1 MEDDPKVSVEGL
13 RGIEVQMRQLLQEEE
28 YDSVVLL
35 GSIFCSPAPMSPDK
49 QLEHAVHDLNL
60 VFADALVHKR
70 EYKRALRYYSSSLAF
85 QYPKVPTPASSDM
98 TSSEARVRFQIAK
111 CMHHLD
117 DIPSAIRMLDR
128 IPPSRRTLGMNMLS
142 GNLHLTQGSTR
153 QAEVAFLAALTANP
167 YAVEATLAL
176 AEIAG
181 KNEERKPNPLD
192 DSAIVHMYTELGE
205 TGGIDA
211 TDAAWLQSLVDAHIQ
226 LHSHQFQCPYT
237 ATSISM
243 CLVVVFVLVDALE
256 SLDDMERVVATTH
269 SLHCHLYRASVLM
282 ELECPEQA
290 MASFVHARHCDAHN
304 VLYMDV
310 FAFLLKQAGLT
321 MQLNSLVRD
330 LFTTTEAHPQVW
342 LAAACYSDL
351 KGDQPAALQL
361 CDRVRITPTFSIV
374 VRYDDYYCTTVLL
387 QQLVGL
393 AISVDPSYARSYIC
407 RGYLLLALDRPEY
420 AVKSFS
426 HASKLA
432 KTMDAYEGMSEG
444 LCSLCLKGA
453 DKYTDAINIA
463 RLALM
468 YMPHSPRA
476 YLLLGSVLSLRPESR
491 DKARKA
497 FEKALSMR
505 PKLLRAHFGLVD
517 LLIAETKYP
526 DAIARL

>member
-35 GSIFCSPAPMSPDK
+35 GSIFCSATPMSPDK

-70 EYKRALRYYSSSLAF
+70 EYKRAL
-85 QYPKVPTPASSDM
+85 
-98 TSSEARVRFQIAK
+98 
-111 CMHHLD
+111 
-117 DIPSAIRMLDR
+117 LDR
-128 IPPSRRTLGMNMLS
+128 IPPSRRTLGMNMLC
-142 GNLHLTQGSTR
+142 GNLHLTQGSTRYTPCKSSSCLNSLTIHR

-192 DSAIVHMYTELGE
+192 DSDIVHMYTELGE

-226 LHSHQFQCPYT
+226 LHSHQFQCP
-237 ATSISM
+237 SCNFHPHI
-243 CLVVVFVLVDALE
+243 
-256 SLDDMERVVATTH
+256 
-269 SLHCHLYRASVLM
+269 HL
-282 ELECPEQA
+282 
-290 MASFVHARHCDAHN
+290 FN
-304 VLYMDV
+304 
-310 FAFLLKQAGLT
+310 
-321 MQLNSLVRD
+321 
-330 LFTTTEAHPQVW
+330 
-342 LAAACYSDL
+342 
-351 KGDQPAALQL
+351 
-361 CDRVRITPTFSIV
+361 
-374 VRYDDYYCTTVLL
+374 
-387 QQLVGL
+387 
-393 AISVDPSYARSYIC
+393 
-407 RGYLLLALDRPEY
+407 RPEY

-444 LCSLCLKGA
+444 LCGLCLKGA
-453 DKYTDAINIA
+453 DKYTDAINVA

-526 DAIARL
+526 DAIARLSLTQYVGRDVVFAKLGDVHTLNQSFGLALPQYHHALALNPNCVTALRGVDRVEKLLRGDGDASQYDDVMDDRRQSSGSA

>member
-35 GSIFCSPAPMSPDK
+35 GSIFCSPTPMSPDK

-70 EYKRALRYYSSSLAF
+70 EYKRAL
-85 QYPKVPTPASSDM
+85 
-98 TSSEARVRFQIAK
+98 
-111 CMHHLD
+111 
-117 DIPSAIRMLDR
+117 LDR
-128 IPPSRRTLGMNMLS
+128 IPPSRRTLGMNMLC
-142 GNLHLTQGSTR
+142 GNLHLTQGSTRYTPCKSSSCLNSLTIHR

-192 DSAIVHMYTELGE
+192 DSDIVHMYTELGE

-226 LHSHQFQCPYT
+226 LHSHQFQY
-237 ATSISM
+237 
-243 CLVVVFVLVDALE
+243 ALE

-290 MASFVHARHCDAHN
+290 MASFARHCDAHN

-321 MQLNSLVRD
+321 MQLN
-330 LFTTTEAHPQVW
+330 
-342 LAAACYSDL
+342 
-351 KGDQPAALQL
+351 
-361 CDRVRITPTFSIV
+361 
-374 VRYDDYYCTTVLL
+374 
-387 QQLVGL
+387 
-393 AISVDPSYARSYIC
+393 RS
-407 RGYLLLALDRPEY
+407 DRPEY

-491 DKARKA
+491 DKVQN
-497 FEKALSMR
+497 ALR
-505 PKLLRAHFGLVD
+505 GVDRVEKLLRGD
-517 LLIAETKYP
+517 G
-526 DAIARL
+526 DASQYDDVMDDRRQSSGSA

>member
-35 GSIFCSPAPMSPDK
+35 GSIFCSPTPMSPDK

-70 EYKRALRYYSSSLAF
+70 EYKRAL
-85 QYPKVPTPASSDM
+85 
-98 TSSEARVRFQIAK
+98 
-111 CMHHLD
+111 
-117 DIPSAIRMLDR
+117 LDR

-142 GNLHLTQGSTR
+142 GNLHLTQGSTRYTPCKSSSCLNSLTIYR

-192 DSAIVHMYTELGE
+192 DSYIVHMYTELGE

-226 LHSHQFQCPYT
+226 LHSHQFQCP
-237 ATSISM
+237 SCNFHI
-243 CLVVVFVLVDALE
+243 
-256 SLDDMERVVATTH
+256 
-269 SLHCHLYRASVLM
+269 HL
-282 ELECPEQA
+282 
-290 MASFVHARHCDAHN
+290 FN
-304 VLYMDV
+304 
-310 FAFLLKQAGLT
+310 
-321 MQLNSLVRD
+321 
-330 LFTTTEAHPQVW
+330 
-342 LAAACYSDL
+342 
-351 KGDQPAALQL
+351 
-361 CDRVRITPTFSIV
+361 
-374 VRYDDYYCTTVLL
+374 
-387 QQLVGL
+387 
-393 AISVDPSYARSYIC
+393 
-407 RGYLLLALDRPEY
+407 RPEY

-491 DKARKA
+491 DKVQN
-497 FEKALSMR
+497 ALR
-505 PKLLRAHFGLVD
+505 GVDRVEKLLRGDGDASQYDD
-517 LLIAETKYP
+517 LMDDRRQSSGSA
-526 DAIARL
+526 

>member
-35 GSIFCSPAPMSPDK
+35 GSIFCSATPMSPDK

-70 EYKRALRYYSSSLAF
+70 EYKRAL
-85 QYPKVPTPASSDM
+85 
-98 TSSEARVRFQIAK
+98 
-111 CMHHLD
+111 
-117 DIPSAIRMLDR
+117 LDR

-142 GNLHLTQGSTR
+142 GNLHLTQGSTRYTPCKSSSCLNSLTIHR

-192 DSAIVHMYTELGE
+192 DSYIVHMYTELGE

-226 LHSHQFQCPYT
+226 LHSHQFQY
-237 ATSISM
+237 
-243 CLVVVFVLVDALE
+243 ALE

-290 MASFVHARHCDAHN
+290 MASF
-304 VLYMDV
+304 
-310 FAFLLKQAGLT
+310 
-321 MQLNSLVRD
+321 
-330 LFTTTEAHPQVW
+330 
-342 LAAACYSDL
+342 
-351 KGDQPAALQL
+351 
-361 CDRVRITPTFSIV
+361 
-374 VRYDDYYCTTVLL
+374 
-387 QQLVGL
+387 

-491 DKARKA
+491 DKVQN
-497 FEKALSMR
+497 ALR
-505 PKLLRAHFGLVD
+505 GVDRVEKLLRGDGDASQYDD
-517 LLIAETKYP
+517 LMDDRRQSSGSA
-526 DAIARL
+526 

>member
-1 MEDDPKVSVEGL
+1 
-13 RGIEVQMRQLLQEEE
+13 
-28 YDSVVLL
+28 
-35 GSIFCSPAPMSPDK
+35 MSPDK

-85 QYPKVPTPASSDM
+85 QYPKAPTPASSDM

-153 QAEVAFLAALTANP
+153 QAEVGFLAALTANP

-192 DSAIVHMYTELGE
+192 DSDIVHMYTELGE

-226 LHSHQFQCPYT
+226 LHSHQFQY
-237 ATSISM
+237 
-243 CLVVVFVLVDALE
+243 ALE

-330 LFTTTEAHPQVW
+330 LFTITEAHPQVW

-361 CDRVRITPTFSIV
+361 CDR
-374 VRYDDYYCTTVLL
+374 
-387 QQLVGL
+387 

-453 DKYTDAINIA
+453 DKYADAINIA

-526 DAIARL
+526 DAIARLESLTQYVGRDVVFAKLGDVHTLNQSFGLALPQYHHALALNPNCVTALRGVDRVEKLLRGDGDASQYDDVMDDRRLSSGPA

>member
-1 MEDDPKVSVEGL
+1 
-13 RGIEVQMRQLLQEEE
+13 
-28 YDSVVLL
+28 
-35 GSIFCSPAPMSPDK
+35 
-49 QLEHAVHDLNL
+49 
-60 VFADALVHKR
+60 
-70 EYKRALRYYSSSLAF
+70 
-85 QYPKVPTPASSDM
+85 
-98 TSSEARVRFQIAK
+98 
-111 CMHHLD
+111 
-117 DIPSAIRMLDR
+117 LDR

-142 GNLHLTQGSTR
+142 GNLHLTQGSTQYTPCKSSSCLNSLTIYR

-192 DSAIVHMYTELGE
+192 DSYIVHMYTELGE

-226 LHSHQFQCPYT
+226 LHSHQFQY
-237 ATSISM
+237 
-243 CLVVVFVLVDALE
+243 ALE

-290 MASFVHARHCDAHN
+290 MASFARHCDAHN

-321 MQLNSLVRD
+321 MQLN
-330 LFTTTEAHPQVW
+330 
-342 LAAACYSDL
+342 
-351 KGDQPAALQL
+351 
-361 CDRVRITPTFSIV
+361 
-374 VRYDDYYCTTVLL
+374 
-387 QQLVGL
+387 
-393 AISVDPSYARSYIC
+393 RS
-407 RGYLLLALDRPEY
+407 DRPEY

-444 LCSLCLKGA
+444 LCGLCLKGA
-453 DKYTDAINIA
+453 DKYTDAINVA

-526 DAIARL
+526 DAITRLSLTQYVGRDVVFAKLGDVHTLNQSFGLALPQYHHALALNPNCVTALRGVDRVEKLLRGDGDASQYDDVMDDRRQSSGSA